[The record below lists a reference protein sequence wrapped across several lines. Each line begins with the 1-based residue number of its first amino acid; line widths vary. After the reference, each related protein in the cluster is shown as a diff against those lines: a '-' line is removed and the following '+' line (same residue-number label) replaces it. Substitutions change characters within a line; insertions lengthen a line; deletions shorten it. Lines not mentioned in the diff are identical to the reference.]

1 MFMYCFAGSD
11 SSNIWKLVC
20 FVLMK
25 YNNKLNRSINLLF
38 LPHYIKMIF
47 YRSLIL
53 KKHEVYKW
61 PKFISSIIHLLTWEK
76 EEIFGVCSIWKNTI
90 ISQTQMS
97 YFHIYCQ
104 FYYEIKIP
112 LMILSSHVSVYSWC
126 SWRLTTNIFGISKMN
141 SFHPRSI
148 SDIS

>member
-1 MFMYCFAGSD
+1 MYCFAGSD

-53 KKHEVYKW
+53 KKHEVYK
-61 PKFISSIIHLLTWEK
+61 
-76 EEIFGVCSIWKNTI
+76 
-90 ISQTQMS
+90 
-97 YFHIYCQ
+97 
-104 FYYEIKIP
+104 
-112 LMILSSHVSVYSWC
+112 
-126 SWRLTTNIFGISKMN
+126 
-141 SFHPRSI
+141 
-148 SDIS
+148 